1 MFSAHTRRSNSEL
14 KPNALHESDYNESA
28 KTAPA
33 GSAPTIPAAKVP
45 PLDDRLRSPRLFT
58 RRDSRLTRVRPPWV
72 NHTNVIVSFNLHA

>member
-45 PLDDRLRSPRLFT
+45 PLDDRLRSPR
-58 RRDSRLTRVRPPWV
+58 
-72 NHTNVIVSFNLHA
+72 